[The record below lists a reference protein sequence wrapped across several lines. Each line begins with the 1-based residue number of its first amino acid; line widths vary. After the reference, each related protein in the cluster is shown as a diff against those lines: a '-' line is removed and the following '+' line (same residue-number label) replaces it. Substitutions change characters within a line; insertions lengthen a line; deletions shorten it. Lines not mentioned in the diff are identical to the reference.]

1 MRGFLLALQFLT
13 RLPAPAVPD
22 FRAEDL
28 QRSAVWFPAVGL
40 VLGGL
45 LAGVWWSAGHL
56 DPWLAA
62 LLTLIA
68 WVWATGALHLDGLSD
83 LFDALGAAHRD
94 RARFLQVLAD
104 PHLGSFGAIALVLQ
118 LAAKLVLLAVAAQQ
132 GASPWALL
140 LIPAWARLGALWWSQ
155 SLPPLK
161 PGLGERFSWQGGR
174 SVMLFWLALLVT
186 ASLPFPGL
194 LLAPLALWF
203 WHRFLRLKVG
213 GMSGDCLGAG
223 VEVTESLLL
232 LALVC
237 GQGWAWGIPGL

>member
-13 RLPAPAVPD
+13 RLPAPAVAD
-22 FRAEDL
+22 SRAEEL
-28 QRSAVWFPAVGL
+28 QRSVLWFPAVGL
-40 VLGGL
+40 ILGGL
-45 LAGVWWSAGHL
+45 LAGVWWLAGHF

-62 LLTLIA
+62 LFTLIA

-94 RARFLQVLAD
+94 RQRFLQVLAD
-104 PHLGSFGAIALVLQ
+104 PHLGSFGAIALILQ
-118 LAAKLVLLAVAAQQ
+118 LAAKLVLLSLAAKQ
-132 GASPWALL
+132 GVSPWALV

-161 PGLGERFSWQGGR
+161 PGLGERFSWRKGR
-174 SVMLFWLALLVT
+174 PVPLMWLAILVM

-194 LLAPLALWF
+194 LLAPLALWS
-203 WHRFLRLKVG
+203 WHRFLRVKVG

-223 VEVTESLLL
+223 VEVVESLLL
-232 LALVC
+232 LALVSM
-237 GQGWAWGIPGL
+237 QGL